1 MKPFSESFIQ
11 KKPPEVHPS
20 MTFPTPTSPEFHE
33 VHPMKYGD
41 LEKEEENKGVP
52 HADVPEGGDREVE
65 DFGAIDSRGLEEP
78 NRGNATQEEE
88 VFGEFESTFNLAE
101 TFIFHES
108 TTGGFV
114 DRNTHDI
121 LSDEENSPEEEQNAH
136 PDFSSDVK
144 VYGNELDDYANER
157 ILLLQALT
165 ESGDAQEQYIH
176 PAWIDV
182 RELQALEMSIGFSNH
197 PDVFDLSDVATDSSL
212 EIFLDE
218 EEYNARIAELFSQS
232 ERSDS
237 VSSEIPRAI
246 YYLQLLGRAIAFFD
260 KLRQAILALWVVKL
274 LTKAL
279 QKLRVFEHLAQL
291 GTKARSFFSLLRG
304 PVDACVNALALT
316 IPTVDAFISNFQHKP
331 YLGIKGLR
339 PTTSKIR
346 LKSPAS
352 ALLGVKRNTLK
363 SMASRARLLRQR
375 GAGEERLSA
384 LNAKVVGIR
393 GFPKMDK
400 SGLRSGRKKGERDL
414 F

>member
-1 MKPFSESFIQ
+1 
-11 KKPPEVHPS
+11 
-20 MTFPTPTSPEFHE
+20 
-33 VHPMKYGD
+33 MKYGD
-41 LEKEEENKGVP
+41 LEKEEENKGAP
-52 HADVPEGGDREVE
+52 PADVPEGGDREVE
-65 DFGAIDSRGLEEP
+65 DSGAIDSFGLEEP
-78 NRGNATQEEE
+78 NRGIVTQEEE
-88 VFGEFESTFNLAE
+88 VFSEFESTFNLAE

-121 LSDEENSPEEEQNAH
+121 LSDEEHSPEEDQTHQNAN
-136 PDFSSDVK
+136 PDFSSDVEIFE
-144 VYGNELDDYANER
+144 NELDDYANER
-157 ILLLQALT
+157 ILLLQALA
-165 ESGDAQEQYIH
+165 ESDSAQEQYIH
-176 PAWIDV
+176 PAWIDI
-182 RELQALEMSIGFSNH
+182 RELQALETSIGFSNH
-197 PDVFDLSDVATDSSL
+197 QDVFDLSDVATDSSL

-218 EEYNARIAELFSQS
+218 EEYNARMAELFSQS

-246 YYLQLLGRAIAFFD
+246 YYLQLFGRAISFFD

-291 GTKARSFFSLLRG
+291 GTKVRSFFSLVRG
-304 PVDACVNALALT
+304 PVDVCVNALALT
-316 IPTVDAFISNFQHKP
+316 IPTVDAFMSSFQHKP

-346 LKSPAS
+346 LRSPAS

-375 GAGEERLSA
+375 GAGEERLGA
-384 LNAKVVGIR
+384 LNAKAVGIR
-393 GFPKMDK
+393 GFPGMDK
-400 SGLRSGRKKGERDL
+400 SGLR
-414 F
+414 